1 MTKHQQLILTIIQ
14 NSPEHLTAEKIYL
27 LAKQLSP
34 KISMG
39 TVYRCLGL
47 LVQEGRIRKIPV
59 FGKTD
64 YYDKNCEKHDH
75 LLCIQ
80 CGNIRDEMCIRD
92 SINSVCFGNL
102 ISTHMPKAIL
112 YAWKGTT
119 SFTASCNGIA

>member
-27 LAKQLSP
+27 LAKQQSP

-47 LVQEGRIRKIPV
+47 LVQEGRIRKVSV

-75 LLCIQ
+75 LLCVQ
-80 CGNIRDEMCIRD
+80 CGKIRDVELQ
-92 SINSVCFGNL
+92 NL
-102 ISTHMPKAIL
+102 LSLLQRETGEKIL
-112 YAWKGTT
+112 SYDLNLHYICSECRKQNT
-119 SFTASCNGIA
+119 